1 MMRKTKLFLLFS
13 ILLLSQFVVL
23 HFVPIANADG
33 EEYDYIDDN
42 TSDVDSHANH
52 GTQSNFTT
60 QQYSDL
66 INDTLTEA
74 NTNTTKYNESEDFVD
89 NNSSNVDSHTGHGTS
104 SNFTTQQYADSI
116 YDTLTEAN
124 TAGLGFTFG
133 TKGTTDK
140 STANPVTLSYTCG
153 ANTRVLVLGITT
165 ASTTVRTG
173 GSPTYNGV
181 AMTQVGST
189 KVGAAECTCEMW
201 YLINPSTGA
210 AYTISVP
217 NAGGLTVTL
226 MASNYIGASGTSAAL
241 DVYNSTQT
249 TVANPNLIVTTT
261 ANGEVIVDMFGSGY
275 ASVPTANSQTLLY
288 KVDEGAWCSNAQY
301 ALQASAGTINFS
313 WTVASDDVAFIVAA
327 FKEVNYELDYE
338 FQWTTADFDETNE
351 QLCIRTGT
359 LNAENL
365 QVDVWNGGW
374 TNIIASLTASA
385 WNNVSVSTY
394 LTGATITFR
403 FLGGTE
409 TSDTSQS
416 TWQIECN
423 LIHVWSVGV
432 NYELDIEEQ
441 FTNCNYSRPNEILC
455 IFAGTWTTSETLRV
469 DAWNITSSSW
479 VTMIASLVS
488 NQWNN
493 VSVSSLLISS
503 TFTIRFV
510 DGTSS
515 GDTVQSS
522 WSKDCCLLHTWSEL
536 PSNGSP
542 STSWDDTNNCYA
554 QKKYYEINV
563 TYTDIDGFADFNYV
577 EMSFKQGAALRATFR
592 YFEDNNSVLLS
603 SGSNN
608 WDLNTSNSLFTES
621 GNTIAARW
629 QFMAHWDA
637 TEESAV
643 DIELYCVDTI
653 GASDNDTI
661 ADNFDVVTRL
671 VTDGLTSDDG
681 RINIGGTTTISGT
694 IYYANNPGSNVA
706 STSYPP
712 NAEFTSVSIHDSAHS
727 VQATD
732 DTVVNGA
739 FSVNFA
745 IPSAVQ
751 SNTYHVYIDMADA
764 DYTDADA
771 VDGDTTSVIGDRIDI
786 YWTQVDDDRR
796 DYGSTGEVRFKA
808 VLSYDQTGLG
818 SGDSLTVNASAM
830 TWNATNSWFD
840 KTYTYSAVVKY
851 AFSIT
856 AGSQASYGITA
867 INQNVSSPTITWDRI
882 EIYEKDDPLIVNELW
897 KTQNLDQQVIPTHM
911 LFYPLLVYAVLLFPA
926 IKNKKKAKA
935 FTFILLLSFLVVI
948 VPNININTVFASDE
962 TVPVNTYVIIW
973 FRARYDYDEVTYSDS
988 SGSTLSINATSA
1000 TYNSTAGALY
1010 WYRNVTQS
1018 TPGEYVYTVTAISDE
1033 VYGLTTFNNII
1044 GYITIT
1050 FTDPPPTY
1058 SNVGTNSTLAGQ
1070 PCEFYTLWNDNTNVS
1085 GFIFGTNNTGSWVN
1099 ETWVAFS
1106 VFYNSTAAWSNV
1118 TKTLNSTIDV
1128 VIQWQ
1133 IWCNDTGNNWNNT
1146 GIQTFATILA
1156 YKLNLRVMDWDLTD
1170 AIANAYVTMNN
1181 GTDYVQVSD
1190 GNGWAN
1196 YTGVNG
1202 PVTIKVQYYGF
1213 WVNGTFSITVS
1224 ADTTINIQCNL
1235 YDVTV
1240 KTVEAQQSAYLV
1252 NANVTVFNSTSNE
1265 ANKIATGTTGSNGIV
1280 ALTNLPNYTLT
1291 FTQYGGPSYTVII
1304 GNTTPSVSDENQTFT
1319 ITADQNSVNTNH
1331 SYSII
1336 AFAGMTVPLKGSSIK
1351 KRLKRK
1357 IGKKEKGDETNESS
1371 PEGVL

>member
-13 ILLLSQFVVL
+13 ILLLGQFVVF
-23 HFVPIANADG
+23 HFIPIANADG
-33 EEYDYIDDN
+33 EEYDFIDNN

-74 NTNTTKYNESEDFVD
+74 DTNTTSQLSQLWVNGFTSAETSWTLTGTTPYLNAVD
-89 NNSSNVDSHTGHGTS
+89 NPTNIVSTATRNIAVSRF
-104 SNFTTQQYADSI
+104 NFSDLNNDAVVESVQVCVYG
-116 YDTLTEAN
+116 N
-124 TAGLGFTFG
+124 TAG
-133 TKGTTDK
+133 DD
-140 STANPVTLSYTCG
+140 G
-153 ANTRVLVLGITT
+153 AIIQL
-165 ASTTVRTG
+165 
-173 GSPTYNGV
+173 
-181 AMTQVGST
+181 
-189 KVGAAECTCEMW
+189 
-201 YLINPSTGA
+201 
-210 AYTISVP
+210 
-217 NAGGLTVTL
+217 
-226 MASNYIGASGTSAAL
+226 
-241 DVYNSTQT
+241 YNSTGGPYNIATQYFSSSYTWYNFTCT
-249 TVANPNLIVTTT
+249 TTLPNLEQV
-261 ANGEVIVDMFGSGY
+261 NGAQLRLY
-275 ASVPTANSQTLLY
+275 SQR
-288 KVDEGAWCSNAQY
+288 Q
-301 ALQASAGTINFS
+301 
-313 WTVASDDVAFIVAA
+313 
-327 FKEVNYELDYE
+327 
-338 FQWTTADFDETNE
+338 
-351 QLCIRTGT
+351 
-359 LNAENL
+359 
-365 QVDVWNGGW
+365 
-374 TNIIASLTASA
+374 
-385 WNNVSVSTY
+385 
-394 LTGATITFR
+394 
-403 FLGGTE
+403 GGTM
-409 TSDTSQS
+409 S
-416 TWQIECN
+416 TIRVDAA
-423 LIHVWSVGV
+423 LLRVTFHMA
-432 NYELDIEEQ
+432 NYELDIEER
-441 FTNCNYSRPNEILC
+441 FTNCNYSRPNEELC
-455 IFAGTWTTSETLRV
+455 IFAGNWTTSETLRV
-469 DAWNITSSSW
+469 DAWNTSSNAW
-479 VTMIASLVS
+479 VTVIASLTA

-493 VSVSSLLISS
+493 VSVSSLLTSS

-515 GDTVQSS
+515 GDTVQSL
-522 WSKDCCLLHTWSEL
+522 WSKDCCLLHTWNEL

-542 STSWDDTNNCYA
+542 SASWDDTNNCYA
-554 QKKYYEINV
+554 QKRYYEINV

-577 EMSFKQGAALRATFR
+577 EMSFKQEAALRATFR
-592 YFEDNNSVLLS
+592 YFEDNDSVLLA
-603 SGSNN
+603 SGSNY

-621 GNTIAARW
+621 GNTIVARW

-643 DIELYCVDTI
+643 DIELYCVDAI

-671 VTDGLTSDDG
+671 VTNGLTSDDN

-694 IYYANNPGSNVA
+694 VYYANNPGSDVA

-732 DTVVNGA
+732 DTIDNGA

-764 DYTDADA
+764 DYTNADA

-830 TWNATNSWFD
+830 TWDATNSWFD
-840 KTYTYSAVVKY
+840 KTYAYSAVIQY

-882 EIYEKDDPLIVNELW
+882 EIYEKDDPLIINEIW
-897 KTQNLDQQVIPTHM
+897 KAQNLDQQVIPTYV
-911 LFYPLLVYAVLLFPA
+911 LFYPLLVCAVLLFPA
-926 IKNKKKAKA
+926 IKDKKKAKA

-948 VPNININTVFASDE
+948 VPNINVNTAFASDE
-962 TVPVNTYVIIW
+962 TVTVNTYVIIW

-988 SGSTLSINATSA
+988 SGSTLSINATLA

-1018 TPGEYVYTVTAISDE
+1018 TPGEYVYTVTAISDG

-1085 GFIFGTNNTGSWVN
+1085 GFIFGTNNTGSWEN

-1118 TKTLNSTIDV
+1118 TKTLNSTIDA

-1181 GTDYVQVSD
+1181 ETDYVQVSD
-1190 GNGWAN
+1190 SNGWAN

-1202 PVTIKVQYYGF
+1202 IVTIKVQYYGF
-1213 WVNGTFSITVS
+1213 WVNGTFSVTVS
-1224 ADTTINIQCNL
+1224 ADTTIDVQCNL
-1235 YDVTV
+1235 YDISV

-1252 NANVTVFNSTSNE
+1252 SANVTVFNATSD
-1265 ANKIATGTTGSNGIV
+1265 APNKIATGTTGSNGIV
-1280 ALTNLPNYTLT
+1280 ELANLPNNTLT
-1291 FTQYGGPSYTVII
+1291 FTQYGGSSYTLII
-1304 GNTTPSVSDENQTFT
+1304 GNITQPVSNENQTLT
-1319 ITADQNSVNTNH
+1319 ITADKNNVGTNNS
-1331 SYSII
+1331 YFII
-1336 AFAGMTVPLKGSSIK
+1336 AFAGTTIPLKGGFVTRRLKK
-1351 KRLKRK
+1351 KRRNK
-1357 IGKKEKGDETNESS
+1357 
-1371 PEGVL
+1371 